1 MFWEV
6 FGVGY
11 YFVVLYVLSVLLV
24 FGCYIYLV
32 FVEGVVVDDW
42 VGGVVVDI
50 GYWGEVNVDVGQFY
64 LLGDFGFYFINQV
77 VVLYG
82 IQGKLLW
89 EVDGVGF
96 YVYVQFLFVVN
107 GYYKWNGFCQF
118 LVLID
123 EFYLLFWCVLEK
135 V

>member
-1 MFWEV
+1 MEGEEFDVVEVAIVVLDYWEVVVRIYIGVVMFWEV

-50 GYWGEVNVDVGQFY
+50 GYWGEVNVDVG
-64 LLGDFGFYFINQV
+64 
-77 VVLYG
+77 
-82 IQGKLLW
+82 
-89 EVDGVGF
+89 
-96 YVYVQFLFVVN
+96 
-107 GYYKWNGFCQF
+107 
-118 LVLID
+118 
-123 EFYLLFWCVLEK
+123 
-135 V
+135 